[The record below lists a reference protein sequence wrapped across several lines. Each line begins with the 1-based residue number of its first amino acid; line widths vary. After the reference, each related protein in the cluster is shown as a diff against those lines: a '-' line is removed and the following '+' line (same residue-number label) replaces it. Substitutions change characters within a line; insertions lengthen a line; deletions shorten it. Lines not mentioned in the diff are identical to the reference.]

1 MTEAASVYGEA
12 LYALAKDENKSD
24 TMLVQLKAL
33 DESFASEPDFLR
45 LLSAPNLSK
54 IERKEILDTCFKDK
68 LEPYVLNFLKIL
80 MEKGYIRQ
88 FSSCVQ
94 VFCER
99 FNEDH
104 GIMPVSAVTAV
115 PMTQS
120 QKEKLTAKL
129 AAITG
134 KQIELTNTV
143 DPTCIGGVRLDYDGK
158 RVDDTIMHRLDAM
171 SNMLKNTI
179 L

>member
-24 TMLVQLKAL
+24 MMLGQLKAL
-33 DESFASEPDFLR
+33 NESFNQVPDFLR

-54 IERKEILDTCFKDK
+54 IERKGILDTCFKGKAD
-68 LEPYVLNFLKIL
+68 PYLLNFLKIL

-94 VFCER
+94 VFCELY
-99 FNEDH
+99 NEDH
-104 GIMPVSAVTAV
+104 GIMPVSAVTAI
-115 PMTQS
+115 PLTDS
-120 QKEKLTAKL
+120 QKEKLAAKL
-129 AAITG
+129 AKITG
-134 KQIELTNTV
+134 KQIELINTI
-143 DPTCIGGVRLDYDGK
+143 DPACIGGIRLDYDGK
-158 RVDDTIMHRLDAM
+158 RVDDTIIHRLDAM
-171 SNMLKNTI
+171 SSMLKNTI

>member
-24 TMLVQLKAL
+24 VMLKQLKAL
-33 DESFASEPDFLR
+33 DESFAAEPDFLR

-54 IERKEILDTCFKDK
+54 IERKEILDTCFMGKA
-68 LEPYVLNFLKIL
+68 EPYLLNFLKIL

-94 VFCER
+94 VFREHY
-99 FNEDH
+99 NEDH

-115 PMTQS
+115 PMS
-120 QKEKLTAKL
+120 DRQKEKLAAKL
-129 AAITG
+129 AGITG
-134 KQIELTNTV
+134 KQIELTNV
-143 DPTCIGGVRLDYDGK
+143 INPACIGGVRLDYDGK
-158 RVDDTIMHRLDAM
+158 RVDDTIIHRLDAV
-171 SNMLKNTI
+171 SSMLKNTI

>member
-1 MTEAASVYGEA
+1 MTQAASVYGEA

-24 TMLVQLKAL
+24 LMLRQLKAL
-33 DESFASEPDFLR
+33 DESFAAEPNFLR

-54 IERKEILDTCFKDK
+54 IERKEILDACFKGKAD
-68 LEPYVLNFLKIL
+68 PYLLNFLKIL

-88 FSSCVQ
+88 FGNCVQ

-99 FNEDH
+99 YNEDH
-104 GIMPVSAVTAV
+104 GIMPVSAVTAI
-115 PMTQS
+115 PMTDG
-120 QKEKLTAKL
+120 QKEKLAAKL
-129 AAITG
+129 AGITG
-134 KQIELTNTV
+134 KQIELTNII
-143 DPTCIGGVRLDYDGK
+143 DPACIGGVRLDYDGK

>member
-24 TMLVQLKAL
+24 TMLGQLKVL
-33 DESFASEPDFLR
+33 DECFAAEPDFLR

-54 IERKEILDTCFKDK
+54 IERKEILNTCFQGKT
-68 LEPYVLNFLKIL
+68 EPYLLNFLKIL

-94 VFCER
+94 VFREHY
-99 FNEDH
+99 NEDH
-104 GIMPVSAVTAV
+104 GIMPVSVVTAV
-115 PMTQS
+115 PMS
-120 QKEKLTAKL
+120 DRQKEKLAAKL
-129 AAITG
+129 AGITG
-134 KQIELTNTV
+134 KQIELTNV
-143 DPTCIGGVRLDYDGK
+143 INPACIGGVRLDYDGK
-158 RVDDTIMHRLDAM
+158 RVDDTIIHRLDAV
-171 SNMLKNTI
+171 SSMLKNTI

>member
-24 TMLVQLKAL
+24 TMLGQLKVL
-33 DESFASEPDFLR
+33 DECFAAEPDFLR

-54 IERKEILDTCFKDK
+54 IERKEILNTCFQDK
-68 LEPYVLNFLKIL
+68 TEPYLLNFLKIL

-94 VFCER
+94 VFREHY
-99 FNEDH
+99 NEDH
-104 GIMPVSAVTAV
+104 GIMPVSVVTAL
-115 PMTQS
+115 PMS
-120 QKEKLTAKL
+120 DRQKEKLAAKL
-129 AAITG
+129 AGITR
-134 KQIELTNTV
+134 KQIELTNTI
-143 DPTCIGGVRLDYDGK
+143 DPACIGGVRLDYDGK
-158 RVDDTIMHRLDAM
+158 RVDDTIIHRLDAV
-171 SNMLKNTI
+171 SSMLKNTI

>member
-24 TMLVQLKAL
+24 VMLKQLKAL
-33 DESFASEPDFLR
+33 DESFAAEPDFLR

-54 IERKEILDTCFKDK
+54 IERKEILDTCFRGKA
-68 LEPYVLNFLKIL
+68 EPYLLNFLKIL

-94 VFCER
+94 VFREHY
-99 FNEDH
+99 NEDH
-104 GIMPVSAVTAV
+104 GIMPVSVVTAV
-115 PMTQS
+115 PMS
-120 QKEKLTAKL
+120 DRQKEKLAAKL
-129 AAITG
+129 AGITG
-134 KQIELTNTV
+134 KQIELTNTI
-143 DPTCIGGVRLDYDGK
+143 DPACIGGVRLDYDGK
-158 RVDDTIMHRLDAM
+158 RVDDTIIHRLDAV
-171 SNMLKNTI
+171 SSMLKNTI

>member
-24 TMLVQLKAL
+24 LILKQLKTLNECFSA
-33 DESFASEPDFLR
+33 EPDFLR
-45 LLSAPNLSK
+45 LLSAPNVSK

-68 LEPYVLNFLKIL
+68 TELYLLNFLKIL
-80 MEKGYIRQ
+80 MEKGYIRE

-94 VFCER
+94 VFSER
-99 FNEDH
+99 YNNDH

-115 PMTQS
+115 PMS
-120 QKEKLTAKL
+120 DNQKEKLAAKL
-129 AAITG
+129 SGITG
-134 KQIELTNTV
+134 KQIELTNTI
-143 DPTCIGGVRLDYDGK
+143 DPACIGGVRLDYDGK
-158 RVDDTIMHRLDAM
+158 RVDDTIIHRLDAV
-171 SNMLKNTI
+171 SSMLKNTI

>member
-12 LYALAKDENKSD
+12 LYALAKDENKSNM
-24 TMLVQLKAL
+24 MLVQLKAL

>member
-24 TMLVQLKAL
+24 MMLAQLKAL

-54 IERKEILDTCFKDK
+54 VERKEILDTCFKGKTD
-68 LEPYVLNFLKIL
+68 PYLLNFLKIL

-88 FSSCVQ
+88 FSSCVK

-99 FNEDH
+99 YNEDH

-115 PMTQS
+115 PMTDS
-120 QKEKLTAKL
+120 QKKKLAAKL
-129 AAITG
+129 AGITG
-134 KQIELTNTV
+134 KQIELTNTI
-143 DPTCIGGVRLDYDGK
+143 DPACIGGVRLDYDGK
-158 RVDDTIMHRLDAM
+158 RVDDTILHRRDAV
-171 SNMLKNTI
+171 SIMLKHTI

>member
-1 MTEAASVYGEA
+1 MREAASVYGEA

-24 TMLVQLKAL
+24 MMLAQLKAL

-54 IERKEILDTCFKDK
+54 VERKEILDTCFKGKTD
-68 LEPYVLNFLKIL
+68 PYLLNFLKIL

-88 FSSCVQ
+88 FSSCVK

-99 FNEDH
+99 YNEDH

-115 PMTQS
+115 PMTDS
-120 QKEKLTAKL
+120 QKKKL
-129 AAITG
+129 AAKLEGITG
-134 KQIELTNTV
+134 KQIELTNTI
-143 DPTCIGGVRLDYDGK
+143 DPACIGGVRLDYDGK
-158 RVDDTIMHRLDAM
+158 RVDDTILHRLDAV
-171 SNMLKNTI
+171 SIMLKNTI

>member
-12 LYALAKDENKSD
+12 LYALAKDEDKSD
-24 TMLVQLKAL
+24 MMLGQLKML
-33 DESFASEPDFLR
+33 DECFAKEPNFLR

-54 IERKEILDTCFKDK
+54 IERKEILDTCFKGK
-68 LEPYVLNFLKIL
+68 VEPYLLNFLKIL

-88 FSSCVQ
+88 FSNCVQ

-99 FNEDH
+99 YNEDH

-115 PMTQS
+115 PMTDS
-120 QKEKLTAKL
+120 QKEKLAAKL
-129 AAITG
+129 AGITG
-134 KQIELTNTV
+134 KQIELTNTI
-143 DPTCIGGVRLDYDGK
+143 DPACIGGVRLDYDGK
-158 RVDDTIMHRLDAM
+158 RVDDTIIHRLDAV
-171 SNMLKNTI
+171 SSMLRNTI

>member
-24 TMLVQLKAL
+24 VMLAQLKAL

-54 IERKEILDTCFKDK
+54 IERKEILDASFKGK
-68 LEPYVLNFLKIL
+68 LEPYILNFLKIL

-88 FSSCVQ
+88 FSRCVQ

-99 FNEDH
+99 FNEEH
-104 GIMPVSAVTAV
+104 GIMPVSAVTAL
-115 PMTQS
+115 PMSDS
-120 QKEKLTAKL
+120 QKAKLTAKL

-134 KQIELTNTV
+134 KQIDLTNTI
-143 DPTCIGGVRLDYDGK
+143 DPACIGGVRLDYDGK
-158 RVDDTIMHRLDAM
+158 RVDDTIIHRLDAM

>member
-12 LYALAKDENKSD
+12 LYALAKDEKKSD
-24 TMLVQLKAL
+24 MMLRQLKLL

-54 IERKEILDTCFKDK
+54 TERKEILDTCFKDRVD
-68 LEPYVLNFLKIL
+68 PYLLNFLKIL

-88 FSSCVQ
+88 FHGCVQ

-99 FNEDH
+99 YNEDR

-115 PMTQS
+115 PMTES
-120 QKEKLTAKL
+120 QKEKLVAKL
-129 AAITG
+129 AGITG
-134 KQIELTNTV
+134 KQIELTNTI
-143 DPTCIGGVRLDYDGK
+143 DPACIGGIRLDYDGK
-158 RVDDTIMHRLDAM
+158 RVDDTIIHRLDAM
-171 SNMLKNTI
+171 SSMLKNTI